1 MSAPRDF
8 EEEIIKLRNRM
19 NQILSEPVSGAG
31 QPELMDAV
39 EWLPP
44 LDVLENK
51 DDITVRIDVPGVDPD
66 EMDLS
71 ISGDVLYVAGERKQ
85 EVERGDE
92 NYHTI
97 ERGYGKFARRVK
109 LPTSV
114 DVDSIKAS
122 YKNGVLTVKLP
133 KLEEKKTGKIKVN

>member
-1 MSAPRDF
+1 MSTPRDF
-8 EEEIIKLRNRM
+8 EEEITRLRNRM
-19 NQILSEPVSGAG
+19 NQILGEPVSRAG

-44 LDVLENK
+44 LDVMENK
-51 DDITVRIDVPGVDPD
+51 DDITVRIDVPGVDPG
-66 EMDLS
+66 EIDLS
-71 ISGDVLYVAGERKQ
+71 ISGDILYMTGERKQ

-114 DVDSIKAS
+114 DVDSVKAS

-133 KLEEKKTGKIKVN
+133 KLEEQKTGKIKVN